1 MTISGKQSDEI
12 NYIQRSSTMKKALI
26 PFLLSA
32 IILSCG
38 CDTNTEQ
45 LSIPENSSVTDSKED
60 IQTTATSSE
69 QLDFTSSGD
78 NSEVKPD
85 DNTIVF
91 NSVTKYF
98 PVSDTAEYEAD
109 AVLPDYFPVIYTSRF
124 ETREYVGTTVPIDA
138 SIVKDDYGAY
148 INAEAEGIDPD
159 SKAPVT
165 KNVDLYLID
174 GMSSD
179 FAFAAKFEGDNN
191 YYAYININNDSH
203 TVSDLFEGVADSYT
217 VLEDVEKDDGT
228 DVSKI
233 PMTSDEVMNVW
244 NALFNNYELSSSV
257 ENRCEEYGYENQE
270 KDFDSTTYT
279 MSFYIN
285 GVNLPSMVTFGLNG
299 DFAITI
305 GTVVYDSHI
314 TDSTVYECVKLIDP
328 DTVPPDPN
336 DDTLESI
343 ELTDEQKQVITTLYE
358 DYTKP
363 AYVFFNR
370 NFEIKDVP
378 EMFKGTEYEFE
389 RVTLTKDEL
398 PEELIKICDE
408 DTETHSYPGSFI
420 KYTGSAVNTKE
431 KLKNEMSKY
440 FTDKFI
446 NNALGYENSDD
457 PHFYS
462 WEQDGAVYR
471 QCPDTGG
478 ALPLSDNYA
487 KLYVKEY
494 NETDDKIDI
503 KMLYSFTEGDNKY
516 KSYYYITLEKEAAGG
531 FKLDDFY
538 FKRTS
543 MDGEEY
549 IDFPVHNFYSKGTLV
564 F

>member
-1 MTISGKQSDEI
+1 
-12 NYIQRSSTMKKALI
+12 MKKALI

-45 LSIPENSSVTDSKED
+45 LSVPEDSSVTDSKED

-98 PVSDTAEYEAD
+98 PVSDTAEYGAD
-109 AVLPDYFPVIYTSRF
+109 AVLPDYFPVIHTSKF
-124 ETREYVGTTVPIDA
+124 ITKDYIGTVMPIDA
-138 SIVKDDYGAY
+138 SIVRKKYGTYQAD
-148 INAEAEGIDPD
+148 GIDPN

-165 KNVDLYLID
+165 KNVDLYIIE
-174 GMSSD
+174 GISSD
-179 FAFAAKFEGDNN
+179 FAFAAQFEGDNK
-191 YYAYININNDSH
+191 YYAYLNINNPIDSAE
-203 TVSDLFEGVADSYT
+203 TIFEEISDNYT
-217 VLEDVEKDDGT
+217 VLEDVQKDNGGDISE
-228 DVSKI
+228 V
-233 PMTSDEVMNVW
+233 PMTHEEAMNAW
-244 NALFNNYELSSSV
+244 KALFDINSFLFGL
-257 ENRCEEYGYENQE
+257 ENRCEKFGYENQE

-279 MSFYIN
+279 LNFYIN
-285 GVNLPSMVTFGLNG
+285 GINLPSKATFGLNG
-299 DFAITI
+299 DFAVTI
-305 GTVVYDSHI
+305 GTIVYDGSLKA
-314 TDSTVYECVKLIDP
+314 DAVRKCVKLIEP
-328 DTVPPDPN
+328 EALTQDPN

-370 NFEIKDVP
+370 NFEIKDMP

-398 PEELIKICDE
+398 PEEFIKICDE
-408 DTETHSYPGSFI
+408 DPDLHSYPGSFI

-446 NNALGYENSDD
+446 NNALGDENSDD

-487 KLYVKEY
+487 RHAGIEP
-494 NETDDKIDI
+494 EPPHDDAFGRFSS
-503 KMLYSFTEGDNKY
+503 LS
-516 KSYYYITLEKEAAGG
+516 A
-531 FKLDDFY
+531 
-538 FKRTS
+538 
-543 MDGEEY
+543 
-549 IDFPVHNFYSKGTLV
+549 
-564 F
+564 